1 MKKILIFGLLC
12 CFWFMSQSQDLMQL
26 LDAQKQQESEKI
38 PVEGTFKTVRLI
50 NGYTTEIAGK
60 TDLVFSI
67 SHRFGEVTSGIYEF
81 YGIDESTI
89 RFGFEYGLSNRIS
102 LGLGRSNFDKL
113 YDGFIKLKLIQQAV
127 GGSPV
132 TLMLMEG
139 MAIKTIDWVNPDLD
153 YPLSARFFY
162 SHELFI
168 SRKFNQQFSAQI
180 VPAVVHRNM
189 VKTTDEQNVVPA
201 LGVGANYT
209 VNKWLSLSAEYFH
222 LLPGNTADNF
232 TNSLAIGVEMETGG
246 GHVFQVHLSNSHGM
260 TEKAFI
266 AETTNKWTDGD
277 IQLGFNIIRVFHL
290 KKQKK

>member
-1 MKKILIFGLLC
+1 
-12 CFWFMSQSQDLMQL
+12 
-26 LDAQKQQESEKI
+26 
-38 PVEGTFKTVRLI
+38 
-50 NGYTTEIAGK
+50 
-60 TDLVFSI
+60 
-67 SHRFGEVTSGIYEF
+67 
-81 YGIDESTI
+81 
-89 RFGFEYGLSNRIS
+89 
-102 LGLGRSNFDKL
+102 
-113 YDGFIKLKLIQQAV
+113 
-127 GGSPV
+127 
-132 TLMLMEG
+132 
-139 MAIKTIDWVNPDLD
+139 
-153 YPLSARFFY
+153 
-162 SHELFI
+162 
-168 SRKFNQQFSAQI
+168 
-180 VPAVVHRNM
+180 M

-290 KKQKK
+290 KKKNKR